1 MLPNVPKK
9 LKYYPNIPWAN
20 PEILKNRNSQ
30 KILGWPGDVPKTHF
44 LKKIL
49 DSRMEKRLLCAC
61 LWCDLALTGLHHFS
75 QLWSLVHRAHK
86 SNLHLALGCKKHID
100 HHGSSWQEEGQDD
113 DDDAPNDDDAP
124 VSAGWLKWF
133 RWEDTSCY
141 RARVSW
147 LRGKESAASISKASR
162 GIHQKRVG
170 WNPQVGHL
178 CS

>member
-1 MLPNVPKK
+1 MF
-9 LKYYPNIPWAN
+9 
-20 PEILKNRNSQ
+20 Q
-30 KILGWPGDVPKTHF
+30 KHIFW
-44 LKKIL
+44 KIL

-113 DDDAPNDDDAP
+113 DDDDDDDDDAPNDDDAP

-162 GIHQKRVG
+162 GIHQKWVG